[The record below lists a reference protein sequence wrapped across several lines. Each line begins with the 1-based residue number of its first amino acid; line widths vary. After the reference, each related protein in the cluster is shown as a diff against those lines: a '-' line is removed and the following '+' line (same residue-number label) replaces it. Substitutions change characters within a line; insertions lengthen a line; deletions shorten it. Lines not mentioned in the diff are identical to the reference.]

1 MEKRNISILAALI
14 AVVIATSGLSI
25 LLTRRAHADDTNSI
39 GVFDV
44 VVDKRGREWVD
55 IVFDKAVDV
64 ARPGEIVDPP
74 PATVEPATTG
84 VWRWRAD
91 NVLRFSPAGGFVI
104 GTNYR
109 IALKKQRLVAAG
121 QRFRGDG
128 QVRVDMDRLVIERI
142 TTAEEPLAAAPRD
155 VVLHGEVH
163 FNYWVNPEL
172 LVSRITLIDGAERQ
186 PVEILADGGS
196 RDVIAFRSKPLP
208 KGREERTIKIV
219 VDKSMATS
227 VNGQTLESDFVT
239 EVKIGSAEKL
249 AVRGVEP
256 LSTDDESTLK
266 IELSSAVNPDVAM
279 KFVSVKP
286 AVKTHAS
293 AQGNELL
300 LVGAFVPGTV
310 YDVAI
315 AKGLPAVDNATL
327 ESDYTTTVKFPDL
340 QARLDFQSEGMF
352 LSSSGFK
359 SVAIESVNVDKAVL
373 AIDRVYRNNIFHCL
387 VNDYWYPYRYYGRG
401 DDDEDDSDDGDDDA
415 DMHVAP
421 VQHTLGDPIARK
433 KIALRTAH
441 NKKVVTTVS
450 LEPYVKKH
458 EPGLYRVTLAHDRS
472 ESATRWI
479 LITDLGIV
487 AKRGDEH
494 VTVWVSSFKDL
505 GAVAD
510 ANVTLISD
518 QNQILGEG
526 QTDARG
532 LWTVKLPK
540 KKRPF
545 MITVQRGGDFSFL
558 VFGKTEIDLSPFDI
572 AGDNAR
578 RGYDAFV
585 YGERDIYRPGE
596 SVEGVAVVRDR
607 ALAAPPQLPLVAKHF
622 DGNDERESFRLTM
635 NADGSG
641 IAPFTLKL
649 PPYARTGH
657 HRIDVIAGKEVI
669 GSYFFQVEEFVP
681 DRIKVEIKPKT
692 KDAAPGDDLV
702 VDVDSVYLF
711 GPPAANLAVDTR
723 VRLVPS
729 VFQPD
734 GFEGFS
740 FANYDRKFD
749 PREIASDS
757 GTLDANGVHELK
769 VAIPPRMLVPSSL
782 EAIVT
787 TRVQEQ
793 GGRGVS
799 AVAHVPVH
807 PWKRYV
813 GVRREGE
820 GYPAAGKPVTF
831 EWVSLSKD
839 GKPLGG
845 GALRAE
851 LFEDQ
856 WHTVLRKTSNGGYD
870 YESTRDS
877 VLLSTKAI
885 SAGAPRGTFTF
896 VSGGYRTYR
905 VVVSDP
911 ESGASAE
918 TEFCAGGWGYSPW
931 AMKNPGRLQLDLD
944 KSEYAPGDVATLQVR
959 APFAGKLLVTVERD
973 EVMYSAIE
981 TLTGN
986 TGTVRVPLAAEMRP
1000 NAFITATLV
1009 RAAKDLEP
1017 GEAGRAFGAIAVNV
1031 DREANRLQPSIKAP
1045 AEMRSHRKLPV
1056 DVTAEPGAVVTIAAV
1071 DEGIL
1076 QLIAQKT
1083 PAPFAYFYRR
1093 ITLGV
1098 MTHDIFAQLLPEVR
1112 PNRKKVAGGGEG
1124 KEGGAQYVR
1133 ADSIRRAKPVAYWS
1147 GALKADAS
1155 GHARFTFD
1163 IPDFNGGVRVM
1174 AVAHRGRR
1182 FGSSEAMVRVHD
1194 PLVLTATPPRFV
1206 AVGDQVSV
1214 PVTLRNDT
1222 GRAGSFVIESRTDG
1236 ERSPAG
1242 RGSRAPLGM
1251 TNGTEK
1257 TIYLPLQIPPQP
1269 GQIDLTLNATGNGE
1283 TASTTLT
1290 IPVRWPLP
1298 PESDETSGA
1307 FLQNATFADDA
1318 KTFMPMSVERTL
1330 VISPFPAVRFRG
1342 KLTYLLHYP
1351 YGCVEQTTSSVF
1363 PLLYFGDLA
1372 KELDPDAFANN
1383 ASESMV
1389 REGVRRLGTMQT
1401 ISGGFSMW
1409 PYGSAPWPWGSTYAT
1424 HFLVEARRAG
1434 HQVEP
1439 GIYDRALA
1447 YVAGDAKAK
1456 MQSGSDDLERVVYDL
1471 YVLARA
1477 GKADVGMMDYI
1488 REHQLPR
1495 LDASSKALL
1504 AAAYA
1509 AAGNPRMIDTLLAN
1523 VQDADA
1529 VARASGGNLESPVRN
1544 RALLLAML
1552 DAAPNDPRIPRIVE
1566 RLSRDASDRYWST
1579 QESSLALIA
1588 LGQFFRR
1595 QRVTAHYSGT
1605 VYAGSRMVGTFTAT
1619 NAVFRNIKSTA
1630 PLRVTFNAGYTPGAA
1645 YYSLTTRGVRN
1656 TAAFRP
1662 TSDGIKLSRELLT
1675 RDGKPLDPAGVRQGD
1690 LLVCVTK
1697 VESTAG
1703 RLDNVVVQNLIPAGL
1718 EVENPRLATTESFTW
1733 ITGEVSACTNT
1744 DIRDD
1749 QVLYFVELPESG
1761 TLTYYTLLRAVT
1773 PGVYVAPPPYAE
1785 AMYARANHA
1794 VGERGVLIVRTR

>member
-1 MEKRNISILAALI
+1 MEKRNISILAGLI
-14 AVVIATSGLSI
+14 TIVIVTSALSI
-25 LLTRRAHADDTNSI
+25 LLTHRAHADDTNSI

-44 VVDKRGREWVD
+44 IVDKHGREWVD
-55 IVFDKAVDV
+55 IIFDKPIDV

-74 PATVEPATTG
+74 PATNDSGVTG
-84 VWRWRAD
+84 VWRWRAN
-91 NVLRFSPAGGFVI
+91 NVLRFAPAGGFNI
-104 GTNYR
+104 GSEYNFE
-109 IALKKQRLVAAG
+109 LKTARFTAAG
-121 QRFRGDG
+121 QRFRGSG
-128 QVRVDMDRLVIERI
+128 VVKVAIDRLVIERI
-142 TTAEEPLAAAPRD
+142 TTAEEPLPAAPRQ

-163 FNYWVNPEL
+163 FNYFVNPEV
-172 LVSRITLIDGAERQ
+172 LVSRVALVDGGERQ
-186 PVEILADGGS
+186 PVEILVDGGT
-196 RDVIAFRSKPLP
+196 RDVVAFCSKPLP
-208 KGREERTIKIV
+208 KGREERTVKII
-219 VDKSMATS
+219 VDKSVATGI
-227 VNGQTLESDFVT
+227 NGRKLENDFVA

-249 AVRGVEP
+249 AVRNVEP
-256 LSTDDESTLK
+256 LANDGESTLK
-266 IELSSAVNPDVAM
+266 IELSSAVNPDVAA
-279 KFVSVKP
+279 KFVTIKP
-286 AVKTHAS
+286 AVKAHAS

-300 LVGAFVPGTV
+300 LVGAFTPGTT
-310 YDVAI
+310 YAVAI
-315 AKGLPAVDNATL
+315 GKGLPAIDNATL
-327 ESDYTTTVKFPDL
+327 DNDYSTNVTFPDL
-340 QARLDFQSEGMF
+340 KASLDFQSEGMF

-373 AIDRVYRNNIFHCL
+373 AIDRVYRNNIFYFL
-387 VNDYWYPYRYYGRG
+387 ANDYWYPYRYYGR
-401 DDDEDDSDDGDDDA
+401 DDDDGDDDNDA
-415 DMHVAP
+415 EERVSP
-421 VQHTLGDPIARK
+421 ISHTMGDPIARK
-433 KIALRTAH
+433 KIAFRATH

-450 LEPYVKKH
+450 LEPYVSKH
-458 EPGLYRVTLAHDRS
+458 EPGLYRVTLARAGS

-487 AKRGDEH
+487 AKRGDEYLN
-494 VTVWVSSFKDL
+494 VWVSSFHDL
-505 GAVAD
+505 GAVSD
-510 ANVTLISD
+510 ATITLISD
-518 QNQILGEG
+518 QNQVLGAG
-526 QTDARG
+526 HTDARG
-532 LWTVKLPK
+532 LWRVKLPP

-545 MITVQRGGDFSFL
+545 MVTVQRGGDFSFL
-558 VFGKTEIDLSPFDI
+558 VFGRTEIDLSPFDI
-572 AGDNAR
+572 AGDNVR
-578 RGYDAFV
+578 GGYDAFV

-596 SVEGVAVVRDR
+596 SVEGIAVVRDR
-607 ALAAPPQLPLVAKHF
+607 AFAVPPTLPLVAKHF
-622 DGNDERESFRLTM
+622 DGNDERESFRITM
-635 NADGSG
+635 GEGG

-649 PPYARTGH
+649 PAYARTGH
-657 HRIDVIAGKEVI
+657 HRIDVIAGKAVI

-681 DRIKVEIKPKT
+681 DRIKVEIAPKT

-702 VDVDSVYLF
+702 VDVNSVYLF

-729 VFQPD
+729 VFEPD
-734 GFEGFS
+734 GFDEFS
-740 FANYDRKFD
+740 FSNNDRKFD
-749 PREIASDS
+749 PCEIANDS
-757 GTLDANGVHELK
+757 GTLDAKGVHELK
-769 VAIPPRMLVPSSL
+769 VAIPGRMLVPSSL
-782 EAIVT
+782 EAVVT

-807 PWKRYV
+807 PWKSYV
-813 GVRREGE
+813 GVRRQGE
-820 GYPAAGKPVTF
+820 GSPTPGKPIAF

-839 GKPLGG
+839 GKPVNS

-877 VLLSTKAI
+877 ILLSTKAI
-885 SAGAPRGTFTF
+885 PAGATRGTFTF
-896 VSGGYRTYR
+896 VSSGYRTYR
-905 VVVSDP
+905 VVVTDP
-911 ESGASAE
+911 ASGASAQID
-918 TEFCAGGWGYSPW
+918 FCAGGWGYSPW

-944 KSEYAPGDVATLQVR
+944 KSEYAPGDEAILHVR
-959 APFAGKLLVTVERD
+959 APFSGKLLVTVERD
-973 EVMYSAIE
+973 EVMSSTVE
-981 TLTGN
+981 MVTGN
-986 TGTVRVPLAAEMRP
+986 SATVRVPLTAELRP

-1031 DREANRLQPSIKAP
+1031 DREANRLHPAIKAP

-1056 DVTAEPGAVVTIAAV
+1056 EVTTEPGAVVTIAAV

-1083 PAPFAYFYRR
+1083 PDPFAYFYRR
-1093 ITLGV
+1093 MTLCV
-1098 MTHDIFAQLLPEVR
+1098 VTHDIFAQLLPEVR
-1112 PNRKKVAGGGEG
+1112 PNKKKAAGGGEG

-1147 GALKADAS
+1147 GALKADAG
-1155 GHARFTFD
+1155 GHAKFTFD

-1174 AVAHRGRR
+1174 ALVHHGRH
-1182 FGSSEAMVRVHD
+1182 FGSSESMVRVHD

-1206 AVGDQVSV
+1206 SVGDQVSV

-1222 GRAGSFVIESRTDG
+1222 GRGGKFAV
-1236 ERSPAG
+1236 
-1242 RGSRAPLGM
+1242 
-1251 TNGTEK
+1251 NGQQLDIANNTEK
-1257 TIYLPLQIPPQP
+1257 TIYLPLKTPPQP
-1269 GQIDLTLNATGNGE
+1269 GQIDLALNASGNGE
-1283 TASTTLT
+1283 SASTTLT

-1307 FLQNATFADDA
+1307 FTQAAATFTDDA
-1318 KTFMPMSVERTL
+1318 KTFMPASVERTL
-1330 VISPFPAVRFRG
+1330 VVSPFPAVRLRG

-1372 KELDPDAFANN
+1372 KELDPDTFANN
-1383 ASESMV
+1383 ESAAMV

-1401 ISGGFSMW
+1401 VSGGFAMW
-1409 PYGSAPWPWGSTYAT
+1409 PYGVSPWPWGSTYAT

-1434 HQVEP
+1434 HQVES

-1456 MQSGSDDLERVVYDL
+1456 MQSGSGDLERVVYDL

-1477 GKADVGMMDYI
+1477 GKADVGMMDYVH
-1488 REHQLPR
+1488 EHQLR
-1495 LDASSKALL
+1495 QLDVSSRALL

-1509 AAGNPRMIDTLLAN
+1509 AAGNPRMIDSLLAN
-1523 VQDADA
+1523 VNDADA

-1544 RALLLAML
+1544 RALLLLAML

-1566 RLSRDASDRYWST
+1566 RLSRDASDRWWST
-1579 QESSLALIA
+1579 HESSLALIA

-1595 QRVTAHYSGT
+1595 QRATATYSGA
-1605 VYAGSRMVGTFTAT
+1605 VYAGSRMIGTFTAT
-1619 NAVFRNIKSTA
+1619 TAVFRNIKSTA
-1630 PLRVTFNAGYTPGAA
+1630 PLRVTFNNGYTAGAA
-1645 YYSLTTRGVRN
+1645 FYALTTRGVRN
-1656 TAAFRP
+1656 VAAFRP
-1662 TSDGIKLSRELLT
+1662 SSDGIKVWRELLT
-1675 RDGKPLDPAGVRQGD
+1675 RDGKPLDPAGVKQGD

-1697 VESTAG
+1697 VESTNG

-1733 ITGEVSACTNT
+1733 ITGQISACTKA

-1773 PGVYVAPPPYAE
+1773 PGVYMHPPVYAE
-1785 AMYARANHA
+1785 AMYVRANHA